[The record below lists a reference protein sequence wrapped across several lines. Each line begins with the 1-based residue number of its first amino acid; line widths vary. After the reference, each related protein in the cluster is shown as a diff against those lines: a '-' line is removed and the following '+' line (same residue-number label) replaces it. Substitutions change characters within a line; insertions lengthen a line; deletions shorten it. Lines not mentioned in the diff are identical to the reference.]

1 MISTI
6 RPAPGG
12 DGPFMVTSERNGS
25 VTNATLGVATLL
37 AAINQ
42 ARDDQSADFVG
53 PLSSTVITTI
63 DSG

>member
-1 MISTI
+1 
-6 RPAPGG
+6 
-12 DGPFMVTSERNGS
+12 MVTSERNGS